1 MKSCPVA
8 FVLVGVACLAWIPD
22 MAVGATDEPKGK
34 GSPDV
39 RFEKLLDGAMKAPE
53 KANWREL
60 REAFSRTTHYQ
71 PYSIDVTQKLKE
83 IAGSIG
89 RGETKESEAALLKLL
104 EQERFMRLDSLGM
117 MLRLY
122 EKTGEPKKAEKY
134 EKLLEGI
141 LGVLKYP
148 EEGTSFEKPI
158 QVLFIQEE
166 YLVTF
171 NMPLKKQ
178 ALVVNNGHRYDVLEI
193 KAQGD
198 EPGKKIYFSVNL
210 LQNARSIFDLGGKPE
225 P

>member
-1 MKSCPVA
+1 MKSHPVA
-8 FVLVGVACLAWIPD
+8 FVLVGVACLSWVPD
-22 MAVGATDEPKGK
+22 MAIGATDEPKGK
-34 GSPDV
+34 QSPDV

-53 KANWREL
+53 KANWRQL

-71 PYSIDVTQKLKE
+71 PYSIDVTQKLEE

-89 RGETKESEAALLKLL
+89 RGETKESEVALLKLL
-104 EQERFMRLDSLGM
+104 EQERFMRLDTLGM

-134 EKLLEGI
+134 EKILEGI

-148 EEGTSFEKPI
+148 DEGTSFDKPI

-166 YLVTF
+166 YLVAIHL
-171 NMPLKKQ
+171 PIKKQ
-178 ALVVNNGHRYDVLEI
+178 ALVVRNGHRYDVLEI
-193 KAQGD
+193 KARGV
-198 EPGKKIYFSVNL
+198 EPGKKLYFNIDLIS
-210 LQNARSIFDLGGKPE
+210 NARPIFDLDLKRE

>member
-1 MKSCPVA
+1 MKSHPVA
-8 FVLVGVACLAWIPD
+8 FVLVGVACLVWITEVV
-22 MAVGATDEPKGK
+22 AGATDEPKGK
-34 GSPDV
+34 ESPDA

-71 PYSIDVTQKLKE
+71 PYSIDATQKLEE

-89 RGETKESEAALLKLL
+89 RVETKESEAALLKLL
-104 EQERFMRLDSLGM
+104 EQERFMRLDTLGM

-122 EKTGEPKKAEKY
+122 EKTGEPEKAKKY
-134 EKLLEGI
+134 EKMLEGI

-148 EEGTSFEKPI
+148 KEGTSFENPI

-166 YLVTF
+166 YLVAV
-171 NMPLKKQ
+171 NMPVKKQ
-178 ALVVNNGHRYDVLEI
+178 ALVVKNGHRYDVLEI

-198 EPGKKIYFSVNL
+198 EPGKKLYFNIDL
-210 LQNARSIFDLGGKPE
+210 LGNTRSIFDLGGKPE